1 MSDVAGIA
9 GNAVIAY
16 QSALSTVSNNIA
28 NVATD
33 GYSRQSVTLS
43 AMPVAKSGGL
53 FFGTGVAV
61 DNIQRQYDAFVES
74 NLRNTNSDLAS
85 QGPMVSYANRV
96 IDVMGGA
103 TMGLNTAFDQYF
115 TSARALSVDP
125 SSSILRSSFVRDA
138 QGVAQR
144 FGQLSGQLDLIQ
156 SETKDTV
163 SNTVAQMN
171 TLTKQLALVNG
182 QLTKQPTEAKQSPDL
197 LDQRDLLL
205 RQLSGLSHITTSF
218 TPNGSVT
225 VSLGASITQDVVVS
239 GTKSTDIG
247 AGPDDPSSAKIP
259 LIYDPYGKPMSL
271 TGITSG
277 SLAGLMS
284 FREQVLGSTRS
295 ALDNLAQTFAK
306 ESNAVQQQGID
317 GYGNPGQALF
327 KFDPQATSPSGGMG
341 LALQDP
347 MLVAAAAQFRV
358 IQGSSNTSGTNASVN
373 FSDPPAGAAP
383 PAGQPPLQQALVN
396 NNNASAA
403 RAISVSSSVPATAV
417 ATISNGMQD
426 VAIYLDSLQPG
437 QQLQVLTRDGR
448 QVLGQSMATDSALL
462 GAVMTPENGFAAGAT
477 YSDQYLNAGKQSV
490 QLTGTATGA
499 QSFLGVEIPNSTTG
513 NTAADTAAL
522 VVTGKASILA
532 GDAAVAAGITDI
544 ALDPNDNTKLLITS
558 NPTTP
563 ARTPLALSSS
573 AGMAFS
579 QGTDLSYKGMAVFYG
594 AQAQVQMQPVYDSNE
609 KIASYNPKPALLQGD
624 RLQAIAGGIAANTL
638 TLNGVTLGAL
648 DAPSDGS
655 TLQAG
660 AVADWLN
667 TVSTQTGVTATAS
680 NEIRLDPAQL
690 KFGMPLVING
700 TTVDT
705 SNATTALGL
714 ANAINTAGSGSFN
727 ARITSDGQFLLT
739 NSDASDI
746 TIAATSAPASN
757 STNVLG
763 LNPGVYRGQI
773 SLTQPL
779 IDADGNSISKPIQ
792 LGMAPDGSP
801 SDLAKLGFR
810 TGAFING
817 AAKDDLLVF
826 VSGGGIAT
834 VSASYAGKPIDAKQ
848 ALRSQPMQVS
858 FQSDTAYT
866 ITDTNTGTVL
876 AQRTLDPTVLDPGI
890 SYQGLNLSFTAP
902 PKSGDTFGLDGNKDG
917 IGNND
922 NMLAMVAL
930 ENKNVV
936 GGKTLS
942 NAYIDQVNEMGNIA
956 RQATISQTALTV
968 VHDQAVTA
976 HDQLSGVSLDKEAA
990 DLIRFQQAYQSAAKV
1005 LSVAQALFDSM
1016 LQVH

>member
-1 MSDVAGIA
+1 
-9 GNAVIAY
+9 
-16 QSALSTVSNNIA
+16 
-28 NVATD
+28 
-33 GYSRQSVTLS
+33 
-43 AMPVAKSGGL
+43 
-53 FFGTGVAV
+53 
-61 DNIQRQYDAFVES
+61 
-74 NLRNTNSDLAS
+74 
-85 QGPMVSYANRV
+85 
-96 IDVMGGA
+96 
-103 TMGLNTAFDQYF
+103 
-115 TSARALSVDP
+115 
-125 SSSILRSSFVRDA
+125 
-138 QGVAQR
+138 
-144 FGQLSGQLDLIQ
+144 
-156 SETKDTV
+156 
-163 SNTVAQMN
+163 
-171 TLTKQLALVNG
+171 
-182 QLTKQPTEAKQSPDL
+182 
-197 LDQRDLLL
+197 
-205 RQLSGLSHITTSF
+205 
-218 TPNGSVT
+218 
-225 VSLGASITQDVVVS
+225 
-239 GTKSTDIG
+239 
-247 AGPDDPSSAKIP
+247 
-259 LIYDPYGKPMSL
+259 MSL

-383 PAGQPPLQQALVN
+383 PAGPPPLQQALVN